1 VSVDTEF
8 RIFPR
13 RASTLAGDVDDLY
26 LFLVG
31 VTVFFTVLI
40 FTLVITFAVKY
51 RRRPGREHG
60 VQTSS
65 NTTLEI
71 VWMLIPLGLCM
82 VMFFWGAKLY
92 FGIYRAP
99 SDALDVYVVA
109 KQWMWKLQ
117 HAEGASEIDELHV
130 PINRPVRLTMT
141 SQDVI
146 HSFYVPEFRIK
157 QDVLPNSYTTI
168 WFQATRPGEY
178 HLFCAEYCGTKHSG
192 MTGRVVVM
200 SEPEYQAWLAAGISQ
215 GGLASEGHRLFLSLG
230 CSTCHTD
237 STDARAPRLTGLF
250 GTRVLLSDGGGV
262 VADEAYLRESILDPE
277 AKVVYGF
284 QPIMPKFRG
293 RLTEEE
299 LIKLVAYV
307 KSLSKPLERV
317 NNP

>member
-1 VSVDTEF
+1 VTVDTEF

-13 RASTLAGDVDDLY
+13 RASTLAGSVDDLY

-31 VTVFFTVLI
+31 VTLFFTVLI
-40 FTLVITFAVKY
+40 FVLVITFAVKY
-51 RRRPGREHG
+51 RRRPGREHA
-60 VQTSS
+60 VQTGT
-65 NTTLEI
+65 NTPLEI
-71 VWMLIPLGLCM
+71 AWMVIPLCLCL
-82 VMFFWGAKLY
+82 VMFYWGAKLY

-109 KQWMWKLQ
+109 RQWMWKLQ

-130 PINRPVRLTMT
+130 PVNRPVRLTMT

-146 HSFYVPEFRIK
+146 HSFYVPAFRIK
-157 QDVLPNSYTTI
+157 QDVLPNRYTTI
-168 WFQATRPGEY
+168 WFQATIPGEY

-200 SEPEYQAWLAAGISQ
+200 SEPEYQQWLSSRISQ
-215 GGLASEGHRLFLSLG
+215 GGLASGGHRLFLSLG
-230 CSTCHTD
+230 CATCHTD
-237 STDARAPRLTGLF
+237 STDARAPRLAGLF
-250 GTRVLLSDGGGV
+250 GTRVLLAGGGLV

-277 AKVVYGF
+277 AKVVSGF

-293 RLTEEE
+293 RLTEED
-299 LIKLVAYV
+299 LIQLVAYI
-307 KSLSKPLERV
+307 KSLGQSEQRV